1 MVADLK
7 EFSFSNGMGWN
18 SSRNIEKNH
27 SNNLNSIELYKN
39 MWSTFKC
46 QCTVGQNMDETA
58 LHTVGLHAKTIF
70 SYMCLYNQI
79 IRKRIATNVTVSE
92 MIIMC

>member
-1 MVADLK
+1 
-7 EFSFSNGMGWN
+7 
-18 SSRNIEKNH
+18 
-27 SNNLNSIELYKN
+27 
-39 MWSTFKC
+39 
-46 QCTVGQNMDETA
+46 MDETA
-58 LHTVGLHAKTIF
+58 LHTVGLHAKKIF